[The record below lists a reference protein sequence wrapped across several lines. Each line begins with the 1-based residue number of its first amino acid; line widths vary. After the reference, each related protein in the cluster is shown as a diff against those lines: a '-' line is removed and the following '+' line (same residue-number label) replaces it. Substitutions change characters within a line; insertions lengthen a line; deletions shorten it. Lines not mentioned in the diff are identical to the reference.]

1 MSEREY
7 DSKTQDKLLK
17 IYNDNILNYS
27 KENKKKKDQLNDLKA
42 TLNINQNLLYN
53 FIKSSSNI
61 EEKKLT
67 ELINKYISLWENLEK
82 LIKLSQE
89 TELKTYKLNSF
100 TEKIPIEIKK
110 ELNNL
115 AIKNNK
121 AKNDIILKD
130 NQIKKLKQELDKA
143 RNSALFKEA
152 KTEIYVTDPTKKN
165 LEKNVEIIDAR
176 AIMGKVTRKHSKNKK
191 KANKLKKDYTSLKD
205 ELNELKQKI
214 PQYNED
220 FFNLQGYI
228 NIEENF
234 EEIEEEEDEKKESSD
249 DSLEEKSKKRKE
261 KELKELKEKYNK
273 LKKDYEECEK
283 KINEYKK
290 IYNSMQGK
298 IEKIKDGIA
307 K

>member
-1 MSEREY
+1 MTECEY
-7 DSKTQDKLLK
+7 DSKTQDKLFK
-17 IYNDNILNYS
+17 IYNDNLLNYS
-27 KENKKKKDQLNDLKA
+27 KENKNKTTQLKDLEA
-42 TLNINQNLLYN
+42 TLNINQHLLYN

-67 ELINKYISLWENLEK
+67 DLINKYKSLWENLEI
-82 LIKLSQE
+82 LLKLSQE

-130 NQIKKLKQELDKA
+130 NQIKKLKQELNKA
-143 RNSALFKEA
+143 RSSALFKEA

-165 LEKNVEIIDAR
+165 LEKNEEIIDAR
-176 AIMGKVTRKHSKNKK
+176 AIMGKVTKKHSKNKK
-191 KANKLKKDYTSLKD
+191 KANKLKKEYASLKN
-205 ELNELKQKI
+205 ELNELKKEI
-214 PQYNED
+214 PQYNEEY
-220 FFNLQGYI
+220 FNLKGYI
-228 NIEENF
+228 KIEENEEF
-234 EEIEEEEDEKKESSD
+234 EEEEEDEKRESSD
-249 DSLEEKSKKRKE
+249 DSLEDKSKKRKE

-283 KINEYKK
+283 KIKEYKK
-290 IYNSMQGK
+290 QYNSLQGR
-298 IEKIKDGIA
+298 IEKIKNNII